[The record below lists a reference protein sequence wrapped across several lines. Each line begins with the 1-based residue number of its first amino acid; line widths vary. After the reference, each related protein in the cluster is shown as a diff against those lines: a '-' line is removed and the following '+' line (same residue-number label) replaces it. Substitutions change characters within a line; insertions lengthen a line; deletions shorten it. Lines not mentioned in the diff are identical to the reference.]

1 MPANLFA
8 LQIVIFLLAF
18 WLGTF
23 LLGREPSRAA
33 LRNPGL
39 GLLVYAMA
47 LAGLLRFLNARRPLT
62 RGWVWS
68 FMIFNWIA
76 VPLTWLAALLGWL
89 PLTTAGNWG
98 LGIGHRRRHN
108 ARAGFLSVLCT
119 AQARTTLA
127 TMLRIGKPEDLAT
140 ARYAVLYWRYPQ

>member
-76 VPLTWLAALLGWL
+76 VPLTWLA
-89 PLTTAGNWG
+89 PCSAGC
-98 LGIGHRRRHN
+98 R
-108 ARAGFLSVLCT
+108 
-119 AQARTTLA
+119 
-127 TMLRIGKPEDLAT
+127 
-140 ARYAVLYWRYPQ
+140 